1 MTDVWSYRG
10 KRVVI
15 AGCFS
20 GMGECCAAELVRLGA
35 EVHGVDIKDS
45 PVSLASFTK
54 IDLREPASINAA
66 VAKIGGEVDAVFNC
80 AGLPQTFPAMDV
92 VTVNFLG
99 IRAWTDQW
107 VPKLR
112 KGGAIG
118 SISSL
123 AGSNYLARLPLLK
136 EFVAIGD
143 FAKARAWLEKHT
155 SDIADGY
162 TFSKEA
168 LNLWTQQKAVAL
180 APAIRVNAILPGSTT
195 TPMMADFE
203 RFAGTAVIDAFTVPI
218 GRRALPMEQAY
229 PLIFLNSPAASIV
242 SGVCLPTDGG
252 FTGGAMVGEIDAAA
266 LVAEAL
272 TAR

>member
-35 EVHGVDIKDS
+35 EVHGVDIKQS
-45 PVSLASFTK
+45 PVSLASFNK
-54 IDLREPASINAA
+54 IDLRDPASITT
-66 VAKIGGEVDAVFNC
+66 VAGKIGGEVDAVFNC

-99 IRAWTDQW
+99 TRLWTEQW
-107 VPKLR
+107 VPRLR

-118 SISSL
+118 TISSTD
-123 AGSNYLARLPLLK
+123 GSNYLARLPLLK
-136 EFVAIGD
+136 EFIAIGD
-143 FAKARAWLEKHT
+143 FDKSRAWLETHA
-155 SDIADGY
+155 ADVGNGY
-162 TFSKEA
+162 KFSKEA
-168 LNLWTQQKAVAL
+168 LNVWTQQQAFAL
-180 APAIRVNAILPGSTT
+180 APGIRVNAILPGSTS

-203 RFAGTAVIDAFTVPI
+203 KFAGTAVIDLFTAPS

-229 PLIFLNSPAASIV
+229 ALIFLNSSAASIL
-242 SGVCLPTDGG
+242 SGVCVPTDGG
-252 FTGGAMVGEIDAAA
+252 FTGSAAVGEIDVAA
-266 LVAEAL
+266 LLAEAMK
-272 TAR
+272 AH